1 MPHEPEVNPD
11 LPDKD
16 PSGRFIEINGL
27 YFEVMPPVPW
37 PADLPELT
45 PEEMREA
52 AQRYI
57 QKHYGMALTDW
68 QADVVNRLYRDSGG
82 SDEAS

>member
-1 MPHEPEVNPD
+1 MSEKE
-11 LPDKD
+11 D
-16 PSGRFIEINGL
+16 PKFQRFIEINGL
-27 YFEVMPPVPW
+27 WFELIPPRPW

-57 QKHYGMALTDW
+57 EKHYGFALTDW
-68 QADVVNRLYRDSGG
+68 QADVVTRIYGEPGG
-82 SDEAS
+82 DDEAS